1 MRINTNVGALTASR
15 NSFVNN
21 MATENSMRKL
31 SSGLRI
37 SRAADDA
44 AGLAIAN
51 KLRTQSRS
59 LNHAAANS
67 EQGNA
72 MLQIAEGA
80 AQTIQRIIERQK
92 ELITQKLNGTSSSDT
107 TTTINSEITT
117 LQSEAVRV
125 RADANFQG
133 TSVFASLSFQVS
145 DNSTNG
151 SFSVDASLTL
161 TTLDGTSTLANAD
174 SALTAVNNTLANI
187 GAGQN
192 RLDYTVQNL
201 KSAVVN
207 VRAAESTIR
216 DVDMAEEM
224 ATFTRNNILTQAAQA
239 MLSQANQGSQ
249 GVLQLLR

>member
-59 LNHAAANS
+59 LNQAASNA

-92 ELITQKLNGTSSSDT
+92 ELITQKLNGTSSSST
-107 TTTINSEITT
+107 STTINTEIGNLATEAT
-117 LQSEAVRV
+117 RIQSS
-125 RADANFQG
+125 ANFQG
-133 TSVFASLSFQVS
+133 TSVFASSPS
-145 DNSTNG
+145 RCR
-151 SFSVDASLTL
+151 
-161 TTLDGTSTLANAD
+161 
-174 SALTAVNNTLANI
+174 TA
-187 GAGQN
+187 
-192 RLDYTVQNL
+192 RPTV
-201 KSAVVN
+201 
-207 VRAAESTIR
+207 R
-216 DVDMAEEM
+216 
-224 ATFTRNNILTQAAQA
+224 
-239 MLSQANQGSQ
+239 
-249 GVLQLLR
+249 